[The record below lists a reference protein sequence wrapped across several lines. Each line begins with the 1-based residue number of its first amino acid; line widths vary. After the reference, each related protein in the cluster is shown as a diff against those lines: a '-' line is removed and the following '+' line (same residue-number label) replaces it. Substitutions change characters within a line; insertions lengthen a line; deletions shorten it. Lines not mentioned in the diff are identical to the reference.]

1 MANALKLAGA
11 LLIIIALAMITGF
24 QPLYWLVY
32 VVVGG
37 AMLGYLW
44 AWVQSRG
51 LETRVVEIS
60 SHPQVGQGVQLMVMV
75 KEKTGLPRLG
85 LRARLISDFS
95 VEGEEDFNLSPKG
108 STSWTVSGLCRRRG
122 LNTVGSVAIMSGD
135 PSGLVNLECR
145 VGQPQSILVYPST
158 VELPDAMVD
167 GQALGGEL
175 GEAGQ
180 LTGHSPAASLVRA
193 YVPGD
198 SLAHIHWPT
207 TARLNQL
214 MTKEFEGAGINE
226 VWLFVDMQ
234 QSAQAGEGD
243 ESTEEYSV
251 TIAAS
256 LAKSLI
262 KNGHAVGLVA
272 QGDQF
277 YRYTPGKDEN
287 HLWGLLKA
295 LALMKATGAAP
306 LSSVMAQGTA
316 DMISGTVAI
325 VISPR
330 STHGLGT
337 FFQFLIRRGILV
349 MPVHLDS
356 ASFGGALQTKP
367 STEAGIGAK
376 ESSFVVR
383 RGDDLTPCLGNVL
396 NQIESY

>member
-1 MANALKLAGA
+1 
-11 LLIIIALAMITGF
+11 
-24 QPLYWLVY
+24 
-32 VVVGG
+32 
-37 AMLGYLW
+37 
-44 AWVQSRG
+44 
-51 LETRVVEIS
+51 
-60 SHPQVGQGVQLMVMV
+60 MVMV

-256 LAKSLI
+256 LAKGLI

-277 YRYTPGKDEN
+277 YRYAPGKDEN

-356 ASFGGALQTKP
+356 ASFGGASQIKP
-367 STEAGIGAK
+367 SAEAGIGAK

-383 RGDDLTPCLGNVL
+383 RGDDLTPCLGSVL

>member
-11 LLIIIALAMITGF
+11 LTIIIALAMITGF

-37 AMLGYLW
+37 AILGYLW
-44 AWVQSRG
+44 AWIQSRG

-60 SHPQVGQGVQLMVMV
+60 SHPQVGQEVQLMVMV
-75 KEKTGLPRLG
+75 KEKTGLPRIG

-145 VGQPQSILVYPST
+145 VGQPESILVYPST
-158 VELPDAMVD
+158 VDLPDAMVE
-167 GQALGGEL
+167 GQAMGGEL

-180 LTGHSPAASLVRA
+180 LTGHSPAASLVRD

-207 TARLNQL
+207 TARLNRL

-226 VWLFVDMQ
+226 VWLFVDME

-272 QGDQF
+272 QGDRF
-277 YRYTPGKDEN
+277 YRYSPGKDEN

-349 MPVHLDS
+349 MPVHLDG
-356 ASFGGALQTKP
+356 ASFGGASQINP
-367 STEAGIGAK
+367 SPEAGIGAK

-383 RGDDLTPCLGNVL
+383 RGDDLAPCLGNVL
-396 NQIESY
+396 NQIESN

>member
-1 MANALKLAGA
+1 
-11 LLIIIALAMITGF
+11 MITGF

-60 SHPQVGQGVQLMVMV
+60 SHPQVGQEVQLMVMV

-207 TARLNQL
+207 TTRLNQL

-256 LAKSLI
+256 LAKGLI

-277 YRYTPGKDEN
+277 YRYAPGKDEN
-287 HLWGLLKA
+287 HLWGPLKA

-356 ASFGGALQTKP
+356 ASFGGASQIKP
-367 STEAGIGAK
+367 SAEAGIGAK